1 MRAIVLAAVAA
12 AGIAMA
18 GVSGASAAPASGLAI
33 GDNANQNS
41 NVAQVQ
47 HWRWG
52 SRGRGGHYR
61 WGSRGRGGGWGRC
74 HFRYRSGFY
83 RC

>member
-1 MRAIVLAAVAA
+1 MRAIILAAVAA

-18 GVSGASAAPASGLAI
+18 GVSVASAAPANGLSI
-33 GDNANQNS
+33 GETANQNS

-52 SRGRGGHYR
+52 SRRGGHWR
-61 WGSRGRGGGWGRC
+61 WGSRGGRPYARC
-74 HFRYRSGFY
+74 HIRHRSAMV
-83 RC
+83 RCR